1 MSNCIFCSIVE
12 KQIPSKVVYEDDK
25 FLAFLDIAPG
35 SKGHVLIVPKVHA
48 ETLMDLPDEYASS
61 ILPLAKKI
69 ALGMQKTLRFKDFN
83 IIQNN
88 GPLAGQS
95 VGHYHMH
102 IIPRYDGSEINLWTP
117 HENDPSVTDELA
129 TMIKEN
135 IG

>member
-1 MSNCIFCSIVE
+1 MSNCIFCSIVD
-12 KQIPSKVVYEDDK
+12 KQIPSKTVYEDDK

-35 SKGHVLIVPKVHA
+35 SKGHVLIVPKIHA
-48 ETLMDLPDEYASS
+48 ENLLDLPDEYASS

-69 ALGMQKTLRFKDFN
+69 AAGMKKVLSFTDFN

-95 VGHYHMH
+95 VNHYHMH
-102 IIPRYDGSEINLWTP
+102 IIPRYDGSEVSLWTP

-129 TMIKEN
+129 SKISKQ

>member
-1 MSNCIFCSIVE
+1 MGNCIFCSIVE

-48 ETLMDLPDEYASS
+48 ETLIDLPDEYASS
-61 ILPLAKKI
+61 ILPLARKI

-102 IIPRYDGSEINLWTP
+102 IIPRYDGSEINLWKP